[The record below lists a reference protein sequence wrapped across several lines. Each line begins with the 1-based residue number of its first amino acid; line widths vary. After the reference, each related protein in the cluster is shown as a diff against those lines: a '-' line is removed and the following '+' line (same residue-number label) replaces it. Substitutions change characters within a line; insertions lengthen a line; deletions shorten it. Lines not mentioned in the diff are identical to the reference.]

1 MSLSLSFTLPDRM
14 FPLYGNDLISAR
26 PRVLLPE
33 PDSPTIP
40 TEMPSKTSKEMF
52 STAVK
57 LPDLVA

>member
-1 MSLSLSFTLPDRM
+1 MPDRTV
-14 FPLYGNDLISAR
+14 PLYGNDLTSAR

-57 LPDLVA
+57 VPDLVA

>member
-1 MSLSLSFTLPDRM
+1 MSLSLSFTLPDRI
-14 FPLYGNDLISAR
+14 FPLCGNDLISAR

-40 TEMPSKTSKEMF
+40 TEMPSKTSNEMF

-57 LPDLVA
+57 VPDLVA